1 MYTESELKHFD
12 VPRFVD
18 YVCVHDESIEFDVD
32 CGTVSELK
40 ELFNIRLTDLEKKKT
55 RISAFKTQEGYRGW
69 AAVYSRKEILNY
81 RLIEQA

>member
-32 CGTVSELK
+32 WWTVSELK
-40 ELFNIRLTDLEKKKT
+40 ELFNIRLTDLEKKT